1 VRGSSET
8 ELTVTLAVAQLAPR
22 IGDPEG
28 NRDRGAAA
36 IVAAADKGAELVVL
50 PELCNSGYVFA
61 DAHEARALAEPVTGP
76 SVERWREL
84 AQEHDLVVVAGLCE
98 LDDEGV
104 VRNSAVVIDSGELR
118 AIHRKAHL
126 WDREKLCFEP
136 GDVPPPVVET
146 SVGLVGVAVCY
157 DAFFPEVMR
166 ALSLAGADVI
176 AVPMNAPVLAPP
188 LEPLIADL
196 ITACASAQANRVYV
210 AQADRTGTERCVDWV
225 GASVI
230 VDPDGR
236 MLTAKAPGEA
246 LLTATVDLAR
256 ARDKSFSE
264 RNDVLADR
272 RPELYGGKA
281 PVIARAAESPADAG
295 RTPSAIA

>member
-1 VRGSSET
+1 MRGSS

-22 IGDPEG
+22 IGEPER
-28 NRDRGAAA
+28 NRELAAAA
-36 IVAAADKGAELVVL
+36 IIDAAQAGADLVVL

-61 DAHEARALAEPVTGP
+61 DAQEARSLAEPLDGP
-76 SVERWREL
+76 SVEQWRGL
-84 AQEHDLVVVAGLCE
+84 ARDHDLAVVAGLCE
-98 LDDEGV
+98 LDDAGA

-118 AIHRKAHL
+118 AVHRKSHL

-136 GDVPPPVVET
+136 GSSPPPVVAT
-146 SVGLVGVAVCY
+146 KAGLVGVAVCY

-166 ALSLAGADVI
+166 TLSVAGADVI

-188 LEPLIADL
+188 LEPLVADL
-196 ITACASAQANRVYV
+196 ITACASAQINRVYV
-210 AQADRTGTERCVDWV
+210 AQADRTGTERGVDWV

-236 MLTAKAPGEA
+236 MLTGKAAAEA

-256 ARDKSFSE
+256 ARDKDFSE

-272 RPELYGGKA
+272 RPELDGRPARVIERGAASAGK
-281 PVIARAAESPADAG
+281 PG
-295 RTPSAIA
+295 LTPSAIA

>member
-1 VRGSSET
+1 MRGSS

-22 IGDPEG
+22 IGELER
-28 NRDRGAAA
+28 NRGHAAAA
-36 IVAAADKGAELVVL
+36 IIDAANAGAHLVVL

-61 DAHEARALAEPVTGP
+61 DAQEARSLAEPVSGPSVQQWRALAEQYD
-76 SVERWREL
+76 L
-84 AQEHDLVVVAGLCE
+84 AVVAGLCE

-118 AIHRKAHL
+118 AVYRKSHL
-126 WDREKLCFEP
+126 WDQEKLCFEP
-136 GDVPPPVVET
+136 GREPPQVVET
-146 SVGLVGVAVCY
+146 KAGLVGVAVCY

-166 ALSLAGADVI
+166 MLSVAGADVI

-188 LEPLIADL
+188 LEPLVADL
-196 ITACASAQANRVYV
+196 ITACASAQVNRVYV
-210 AQADRTGTERCVDWV
+210 AQADRTGPERGVDWV

-236 MLTAKAPGEA
+236 MLTEKVPGEA

-256 ARDKSFSE
+256 ARDKALSE

-272 RPELYGGKA
+272 RPELYGRA
-281 PVIARAAESPADAG
+281 PVVERPAESGGKPDL
-295 RTPSAIA
+295 AIA

>member
-1 VRGSSET
+1 VPGSS

-22 IGDPEG
+22 IGELEY
-28 NRDRGAAA
+28 NREAAAAA
-36 IVAAADKGAELVVL
+36 IVDAANAGASLVVL

-61 DAHEARALAEPVTGP
+61 DADEARSLAEPASGP
-76 SVERWREL
+76 SVERWRAL
-84 AQEHDLVVVAGLCE
+84 SAEHDLSVVAGLCE
-98 LDDEGV
+98 LDDEGA
-104 VRNSAVVIDSGELR
+104 VRNSAVVIDAGELR
-118 AIHRKAHL
+118 AVYRKSHL

-136 GDVPPPVVET
+136 GDAPPPVVET
-146 SVGLVGVAVCY
+146 RAGLVGVAVCY
-157 DAFFPEVMR
+157 DAFFPEMMR
-166 ALSLAGADVI
+166 MLSVAGADVI

-196 ITACASAQANRVYV
+196 ITACASAQINRVYV
-210 AQADRTGTERCVDWV
+210 AQSDRTGAERGVEWV

-236 MLTAKAPGEA
+236 MLTEKAPGVA

-256 ARDKSFSE
+256 ARDKAFSE

-272 RPELYGGKA
+272 RPELYGR
-281 PVIARAAESPADAG
+281 PAAVVPRGPEIDNDPAM
-295 RTPSAIA
+295 TSSAIG

>member
-1 VRGSSET
+1 VPGSS

-22 IGDPEG
+22 IGELEH
-28 NRDRGAAA
+28 NRDRAAAA
-36 IVAAADKGAELVVL
+36 IVDAANAGANLVVL

-61 DAHEARALAEPVTGP
+61 DAQEARSLAEPVSGPSVQQWRALAERCDV
-76 SVERWREL
+76 
-84 AQEHDLVVVAGLCE
+84 AVVAGLCE
-98 LDDEGV
+98 LDDDGV
-104 VRNSAVVIDSGELR
+104 VRNSAVVIDAGELR
-118 AIHRKAHL
+118 AVYRKSHL

-136 GDVPPPVVET
+136 GGAPPPVVET
-146 SVGLVGVAVCY
+146 KAGLVGVAVCY
-157 DAFFPEVMR
+157 DAFFPEMMR
-166 ALSLAGADVI
+166 MLSVAGADVI

-196 ITACASAQANRVYV
+196 ITACASAQINRVYV
-210 AQADRTGTERCVDWV
+210 AQADRTGTERGVDWV

-236 MLTAKAPGEA
+236 ILTKKASGEA

-256 ARDKSFSE
+256 ARDKAFSE

-272 RPELYGGKA
+272 RPELYGRPAQLVERG
-281 PVIARAAESPADAG
+281 AESGGKPNL
-295 RTPSAIA
+295 AIA

>member
-1 VRGSSET
+1 VPGSS

-22 IGDPEG
+22 IGELEH
-28 NRDRGAAA
+28 NRDRAAAA
-36 IVAAADKGAELVVL
+36 IVDAANAGANLVVL

-61 DAHEARALAEPVTGP
+61 DAQEARSLAEPVSGPSVQQWRALAERCDV
-76 SVERWREL
+76 
-84 AQEHDLVVVAGLCE
+84 AVVAGLCE
-98 LDDEGV
+98 LDDDGV
-104 VRNSAVVIDSGELR
+104 VRNSAVVIDAGELR
-118 AIHRKAHL
+118 AVYRKSHL

-136 GDVPPPVVET
+136 GGAPPPVVET
-146 SVGLVGVAVCY
+146 KAGLVGVAVCY
-157 DAFFPEVMR
+157 DAFFPEMMR
-166 ALSLAGADVI
+166 MLSVAGADVI

-196 ITACASAQANRVYV
+196 ITACASAQINRVYV
-210 AQADRTGTERCVDWV
+210 AQADRTGTERGVDWV

-236 MLTAKAPGEA
+236 MLTEKASGEA

-256 ARDKSFSE
+256 ARDKAFSE

-272 RPELYGGKA
+272 RPELYGRPAQLVERG
-281 PVIARAAESPADAG
+281 AESGGKPNL
-295 RTPSAIA
+295 AIA

>member
-1 VRGSSET
+1 M
-8 ELTVTLAVAQLAPR
+8 AQLAPR
-22 IGDPEG
+22 IGDLEG
-28 NRDRGAAA
+28 NRQRAAAA
-36 IVAAADKGAELVVL
+36 IAAAAEAGADLVVL

-61 DAHEARALAEPVTGP
+61 DAEEARSLAEPIDGA
-76 SVERWREL
+76 SVEHWRAL
-84 AQEHDLVVVAGLCE
+84 SQEHDLAVVAGLCE

-118 AIHRKAHL
+118 AVHRKSHL

-136 GDVPPPVVET
+136 GGSPPPVAET
-146 SVGLVGVAVCY
+146 KAGFIGVAVCY

-166 ALSLAGADVI
+166 MLSVAGADVI

-188 LEPLIADL
+188 LQPLIADL
-196 ITACASAQANRVYV
+196 MTACASAQLNRVYV
-210 AQADRTGTERCVDWV
+210 AQADRTGAERGVDWV

-236 MLTAKAPGEA
+236 MLTEKAPGEA

-256 ARDKSFSE
+256 ARDKGFGE
-264 RNDVLADR
+264 RNDVLTDR
-272 RPELYGGKA
+272 RPELYGQPA
-281 PVIARAAESPADAG
+281 RVIQRSGDK
-295 RTPSAIA
+295 TAIA